1 VDSMISERMPLS
13 AAPTAFEHA
22 AKRGAMKVL
31 LSN

>member
-1 VDSMISERMPLS
+1 MPLS
-13 AAPTAFEHA
+13 AAPAAFEHA